1 MSQPTRYRVAI
12 DDGAF
17 RDPWMKECEFGC
29 YVKYSDYE
37 LLRQEFSLLAE
48 ERYTT
53 IRALELEVERLR
65 KGVQS

>member
-1 MSQPTRYRVAI
+1 
-12 DDGAF
+12 
-17 RDPWMKECEFGC
+17 MKECELGC

-53 IRALELEVERLR
+53 IRALEQEVERLR
-65 KGVQS
+65 KAVQP